1 MRVGW
6 YTIEM
11 QRTRIIAA
19 VGFFSVLAGAATLL
33 ISYSPFLSSVRAS
46 FASVNIADGFAPV
59 EIGDTYVNF
68 ELEAY
73 DSIKANFWKK
83 MTDEEVS
90 TLFRLSIDKAAAT
103 TSSMSSNDRE
113 GLKELLEIAFA
124 GLSTDQKKQLAQDI
138 LIVALFNLPPAGRS
152 QLLTTQQEKT
162 LREGV
167 SNIHPEKDLYADAGA
182 APGAS
187 ADEVKA
193 AFEAKKAELEKLD
206 TPEARQ
212 ELAAATYAA
221 EVLTKEDTKARYDTA
236 KVEPT
241 AFGHHFGETLYV
253 NLSQMS
259 PTTYEEF
266 ISAVNDPHNA
276 KQTSLIIDLR
286 SNVGGA
292 LDISPALVGIFQ
304 GLNQYVFDIFRQDE
318 YEPIRSPVP
327 KLDSLARFKE
337 IAILTDGL
345 TQSTAE
351 VITAA
356 LKRLRIAKVVGNISR
371 GWGTI
376 ENTFPLQNTI
386 DPEVKYTLLLVHS
399 LTLSDDNQPI
409 ESRGVAPDVDISDPK
424 WETKLASTFRSQSII
439 SAIQKVIAQP
449 PLKN

>member
-1 MRVGW
+1 MRKA
-6 YTIEM
+6 
-11 QRTRIIAA
+11 RILGTL
-19 VGFFSVLAGAATLL
+19 GFLAIFLGAGSFLL
-33 ISYSPFLSSVRAS
+33 TYEPVVSQLKAS
-46 FASVNIADGFAPV
+46 FASVNAASDFAPV
-59 EIGDTYVNF
+59 ELGDPYVNF

-73 DSIKANFWKK
+73 DSIKSNFWKK
-83 MTDEEVS
+83 MTDEELAM
-90 TLFRLSIDKAAAT
+90 LFKLSIEKVMSTTTVLATSDKQGVKA
-103 TSSMSSNDRE
+103 M
-113 GLKELLEIAFA
+113 LESAFA
-124 GLSTDQKKQLAQDI
+124 SLGSDEQKKQVAQDT
-138 LIVALFNLPPAGRS
+138 LIVALFNLPPAGRN

-182 APGAS
+182 AQGAS
-187 ADEVKA
+187 AEEVKA
-193 AFEAKKAELEKLD
+193 AFEEKKAELEKEG
-206 TPEARQ
+206 TPEAK
-212 ELAAATYAA
+212 EKLAAAEYAA
-221 EVLTKEDTKARYDTA
+221 DVLTKEETKARYDVA

-241 AFGHHFGETLYV
+241 AFGHRFGDTLYV

-259 PTTYEEF
+259 PTTYDEF
-266 ISAVNDPHNA
+266 VSAVNDVKNA

-318 YEPIRSPVP
+318 YEPIRSPVA
-327 KLDSLARFKE
+327 KLDSLSRFKE
-337 IAILTDGL
+337 VAILTDGL

-356 LKRLRIAKVVGNISR
+356 LKRLRIAKVVGTTSR

-386 DPEVKYTLLLVHS
+386 DPSVKYTMLLVHS
-399 LTLSDDNQPI
+399 LTLGDDNQPI
-409 ESRGVAPDVDISDPK
+409 ESRGIVPDVDISDPK
-424 WETKLASTFRSQSII
+424 WKSKLSTEFRSQSLV
-439 SAIQKVIAQP
+439 SAIQKVIPQP